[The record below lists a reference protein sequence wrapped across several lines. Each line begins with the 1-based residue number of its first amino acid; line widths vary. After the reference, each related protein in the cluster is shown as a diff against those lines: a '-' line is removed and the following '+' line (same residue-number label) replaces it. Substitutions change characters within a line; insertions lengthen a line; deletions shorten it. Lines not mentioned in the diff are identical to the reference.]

1 MERGKMIR
9 TDSIRLP
16 DRPEMKDVHEVGY
29 KIKEI

>member
-16 DRPEMKDVHEVGY
+16 YRQEMKDVDEVGY